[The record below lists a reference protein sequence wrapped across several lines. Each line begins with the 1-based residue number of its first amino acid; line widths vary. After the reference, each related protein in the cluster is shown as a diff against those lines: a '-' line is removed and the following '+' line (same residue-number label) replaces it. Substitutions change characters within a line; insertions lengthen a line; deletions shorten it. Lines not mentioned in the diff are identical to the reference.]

1 MKYCFI
7 NNLQNNSHGTRQV
20 LMFRAKVTRSFLNE
34 CVNIQWKVNSNT
46 TCVYMVTQFRERARK
61 PSWTSSQ
68 RNKGK
73 WTNPFLYDGL
83 PLPFYISCACLLLLW
98 PLSGLH
104 RPLFSLFGQPRKPLS
119 PPSSRLLRRGRELRA
134 TWKAACS

>member
-1 MKYCFI
+1 MGHDRFWCFAPKWPDYFWMNVSI
-7 NNLQNNSHGTRQV
+7 FNKKKILTQCVFTWSLSFASGRVNHLEPV
-20 LMFRAKVTRSFLNE
+20 AKGS
-34 CVNIQWKVNSNT
+34 
-46 TCVYMVTQFRERARK
+46 
-61 PSWTSSQ
+61 
-68 RNKGK
+68 KGK

-119 PPSSRLLRRGRELRA
+119 PPLPVSLEGGESWEQLERQPA
-134 TWKAACS
+134 PKYWFFIISPYTVT